1 MKRPLLLL
9 TLFSCVAWADP
20 DSKIQFQVYPPNAK
34 ISIVQGGQTPELLD
48 TNGIIPTRF
57 LAPGRDDPEFLLEA
71 PDGKH
76 ESTTVRIHKND
87 LKPGQTYLHPNKI
100 ALKPNNAGVWLMDW
114 FVYPTAASYA
124 LLIGLAV
131 SSIAGLVAHQSRKR
145 LSRVGEEL
153 SAIEREAQAK
163 SEKIRL
169 LEELGGVRLSPEKDF
184 FDRVGN
190 YYLLR
195 PIGSGLM
202 GEVFLSCKADQLS
215 PQGLVAVKRILKSYQ
230 DQDPEAVLAFL
241 RECRR
246 HSEIRHPHVV
256 KILDTGE
263 DGLGGYLAMEL
274 MPGGS
279 FRQLLNRS
287 GPLELSVVL
296 RYFQQLAS
304 GLQAIHD
311 GGIVHRDLKPENV
324 LVDPQGNLKISDF
337 GTARK
342 TQQDTVHMTQMSSD
356 GDFAVRGTVQ
366 YAAPEF
372 WLALT
377 RQIPPESIS
386 EPAYDQY
393 ALGVI
398 LYSLLTNEFP
408 QPSFNDID
416 GLCLGKINPITKHR
430 QDLSQQVVEATHRM
444 LAPAPKDRFPQVK
457 DALLAIGLE
466 PL

>member
-9 TLFSCVAWADP
+9 ALLSSAAWADP
-20 DSKIQFQVYPPNAK
+20 DSKIQFQVYPPSAK
-34 ISIVQGGQTPELLD
+34 ISIVQGGETPELLD
-48 TNGIIPTRF
+48 ANGIIPTRF
-57 LAPGRDDPEFLLEA
+57 LAPGREDPEFLLED

-76 ESTTVRIHKND
+76 ESTTVRVHKND

-100 ALKPNNAGVWLMDW
+100 SLKPNNAGIWLMDW
-114 FVYPTAASYA
+114 FVHPTSASYA
-124 LLIGLAV
+124 LLIGLVV
-131 SSIAGLVAHQSRKR
+131 SGIAGLVAFQSRKR
-145 LSRVGEEL
+145 LSQVGQEL

-163 SEKIRL
+163 SEKIRI
-169 LEELGGVRLSPEKDF
+169 LEELGGVQLSPEKDF

-202 GEVFLSCKADQLS
+202 GEVFLSCKADQLNR
-215 PQGLVAVKRILKSYQ
+215 QGLVAVKRILKSYQ
-230 DQDPEAVLAFL
+230 DQDPEAVLSFL

-263 DGLGGYLAMEL
+263 DSLGGYLAMEL

-287 GPLELSVVL
+287 GPLEIPLVL

-342 TQQDTVHMTQMSSD
+342 AQQDTVHMTQMSSD

-408 QPSFNDID
+408 QRNLNDPAS
-416 GLCLGKINPITKHR
+416 LCQGEINPLTKHR
-430 QDLSQQVVEATHRM
+430 QDLPQTILEVTHRM
-444 LAPAPKDRFPQVK
+444 LAPSPQDRFPQVK
-457 DALLAIGLE
+457 DALKTIGLE
-466 PL
+466 LL